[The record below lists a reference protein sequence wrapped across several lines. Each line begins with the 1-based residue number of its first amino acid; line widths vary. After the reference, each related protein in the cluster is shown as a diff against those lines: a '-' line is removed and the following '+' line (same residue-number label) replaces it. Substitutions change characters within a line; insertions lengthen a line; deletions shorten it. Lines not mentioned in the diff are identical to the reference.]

1 IDDPYAHTMIEAVN
15 TEVCPLHTYGMND
28 SSAELYAYDS
38 KFTGKSSRFKVRYH
52 ENDYEVE
59 TRLAGR
65 FNIYNTLGA
74 IGAALNEGI
83 SMDDAIEAVKDF
95 QSVPGRFELIDEG
108 QSFAVVVDYA
118 HTPDGLEKILGT
130 AREITEGKIIAVF
143 GCGGDRDRMK
153 RPIMGSIA
161 AEHADISIVT
171 SDNPRT
177 EDPEKIIEDVV
188 VGVEKVKKNK
198 PDLYYEVIADR
209 RQAIKRAV
217 SLAKDDDIVIIA
229 GKGHED
235 YQILKDRTI
244 HFDDREEARN
254 ALKEVK

>member
-1 IDDPYAHTMIEAVN
+1 MTD
-15 TEVCPLHTYGMND
+15 TYGMND

-198 PDLYYEVIADR
+198 PDLYYEVIADS

>member
-1 IDDPYAHTMIEAVN
+1 
-15 TEVCPLHTYGMND
+15 MN
-28 SSAELYAYDS
+28 
-38 KFTGKSSRFKVRYH
+38 
-52 ENDYEVE
+52 
-59 TRLAGR
+59 
-65 FNIYNTLGA
+65 
-74 IGAALNEGI
+74 
-83 SMDDAIEAVKDF
+83 DAIEAVKDF

-177 EDPEKIIEDVV
+177 EDPEKIIDDVV

>member
-1 IDDPYAHTMIEAVN
+1 MKFAPMKKILNLAEERNVAYGAYVTVSYETALAVIEAGSELDCPVIFITGTDCCDLMGGFEATVDTVKRAAAN
-15 TEVCPLHTYGMND
+15 TKVPIALHLDHCLTYEECVEAINAGY
-28 SSAELYAYDS
+28 SSVMIDGSALPFE
-38 KFTGKSSRFKVRYH
+38 
-52 ENDYEVE
+52 ENIKL
-59 TRLAGR
+59 T
-65 FNIYNTLGA
+65 
-74 IGAALNEGI
+74 
-83 SMDDAIEAVKDF
+83 KK
-95 QSVPGRFELIDEG
+95 
-108 QSFAVVVDYA
+108 VVDYA

-235 YQILKDRTI
+235 YQILKDRKKHET
-244 HFDDREEARN
+244 R
-254 ALKEVK
+254 

>member
-1 IDDPYAHTMIEAVN
+1 MTD
-15 TEVCPLHTYGMND
+15 TYGMND

-108 QSFAVVVDYA
+108 QSFAVVVSSVV
-118 HTPDGLEKILGT
+118 LGC
-130 AREITEGKIIAVF
+130 IIA
-143 GCGGDRDRMK
+143 
-153 RPIMGSIA
+153 
-161 AEHADISIVT
+161 IV
-171 SDNPRT
+171 DWLIQIGLNF
-177 EDPEKIIEDVV
+177 I
-188 VGVEKVKKNK
+188 VG
-198 PDLYYEVIADR
+198 
-209 RQAIKRAV
+209 
-217 SLAKDDDIVIIA
+217 
-229 GKGHED
+229 
-235 YQILKDRTI
+235 
-244 HFDDREEARN
+244 
-254 ALKEVK
+254 